1 MGYFTCS
8 IKYYTN
14 YGMEY
19 ALGKKF
25 YRDVIPQFVKARE
38 KLGYTQSNLDEM
50 LGVARGLVSKWEVG
64 IRKPSGYLF
73 CCWADALNCDITLSE
88 RGTNEGQNQS

>member
-1 MGYFTCS
+1 MD
-8 IKYYTN
+8 
-14 YGMEY
+14 Y

-25 YRDVIPQFVKARE
+25 YKEIIPQFVAARE
-38 KLGYTQSNLDEM
+38 KLGYTQATVDEI

-73 CCWADALNCDITLSE
+73 CCWADALGCQITLTE
-88 RGTNEGQNQS
+88 RKDHEDNILSRQTIT